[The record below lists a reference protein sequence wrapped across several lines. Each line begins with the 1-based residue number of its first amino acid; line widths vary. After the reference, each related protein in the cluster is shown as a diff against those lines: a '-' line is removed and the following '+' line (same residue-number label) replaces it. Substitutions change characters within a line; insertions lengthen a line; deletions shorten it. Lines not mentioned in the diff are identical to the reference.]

1 MTGVNF
7 SPSPLSICLKRV
19 GLVQGSVF
27 IKIDSGAN
35 PLRQSPFPSLTPVA
49 LTVSAANSPA
59 LNNPVG
65 RQPWPGL
72 IEAYRQYLPVTDTTP
87 VVTLL
92 EGNTPLIP
100 VPAIAQIVGKQVRV
114 LVKYDGLNPTGSF
127 KDRGMTMA
135 ISKAKEAGAK
145 AVICAS
151 TGNTSAAAAAYAR
164 RGGMRAFVLIPDGY
178 VALGKL
184 AQALLYGAEVLAIK
198 GNFDRALE
206 IVREMAE
213 NYPVTLVNSV
223 NPYRLE
229 GQKTAAF
236 EVVEALGN
244 APDWL
249 CIPVGNAGNITAYW
263 MGFCQYHQE
272 GKCDRLP
279 RMMGFQAAGASPLVT
294 GQAVPNP
301 ETLATAIR
309 IGNPANWERAIAT
322 QQASMGQFNAVTD
335 AEILEAYRLLASEEG
350 IFCEPASAASVAGLL
365 KVKDQV
371 PAGATVVCVLTGNG
385 LKDPDTAIKHSQN
398 SFKQGIEPDLATV
411 AQVMGF

>member
-1 MTGVNF
+1 M
-7 SPSPLSICLKRV
+7 
-19 GLVQGSVF
+19 
-27 IKIDSGAN
+27 
-35 PLRQSPFPSLTPVA
+35 
-49 LTVSAANSPA
+49 
-59 LNNPVG
+59 VG
-65 RQPWPGL
+65 RG
-72 IEAYRQYLPVTDTTP
+72 
-87 VVTLL
+87 
-92 EGNTPLIP
+92 
-100 VPAIAQIVGKQVRV
+100 VRV
-114 LVKYDGLNPTGSF
+114 LVKFDGLNPTGSF

-213 NYPVTLVNSV
+213 THPVTLVNSV

-229 GQKTAAF
+229 GQKTGAF
-236 EVVEALGN
+236 EVVDVLGN

-263 MGFCQYHQE
+263 MGFCQYHQV

-279 RMMGFQAAGASPLVT
+279 RMMGFQAAGAAPLVN
-294 GQAVPNP
+294 GAPVAHP

-309 IGNPANWERAIAT
+309 IGNPASWEKAVAAKD
-322 QQASMGQFNAVTD
+322 ASGGSFSAVTD
-335 AEILEAYRLLASEEG
+335 EEIIAAYRILASQEG
-350 IFCEPASAASVAGLL
+350 VFCEPASASSVAGLL

-371 PAGATVVCVLTGNG
+371 PDNATVVCVLTGNG
-385 LKDPDTAIKHSQN
+385 LKDPDTAINHSGN
-398 SFKQGIEPDLATV
+398 EFKQGIEPDLDAV
-411 AQVMGF
+411 AKAMGF